1 MNRRNRKVR
10 KRRGY
15 RSHGW
20 GITKSHRGKGRRG
33 GVGQAGLLTRHRI
46 RTWLNT
52 WDEVGKHG
60 FKRPQAIANIDTTVN
75 VSQIDAMV
83 PRLLLE
89 GKAFRPEDG
98 EPIVINLDEL
108 GYTKLLA
115 AGNISYPLKV
125 IVEKASENAKTKI
138 EKAGGSVVLFEDLE

>member
-1 MNRRNRKVR
+1 MNRRNRKIR

-20 GITKSHRGKGRRG
+20 GITKGHRGKGNRG
-33 GVGQAGLLTRHRI
+33 GVGNAGLLTRHRI
-46 RTWLNT
+46 RTWLT
-52 WDEVGKHG
+52 QWDEVGKTG
-60 FKRPQAIANIDTTVN
+60 FKRPQSIVNRDTTVN
-75 VSQIDAMV
+75 VSQIDAMI

-89 GKAFRPEDG
+89 GKAFRPEEG

-108 GYTKLLA
+108 GYSKLLG
-115 AGNISYPLKV
+115 AGDITYPLKIITEKV
-125 IVEKASENAKTKI
+125 SEKAKIKI